1 MKLISLGKKKKKKA
15 DIITLPAVGESEV
28 LLRISSSSRYTK
40 QLQAIQFTKQDLIH
54 LKRLKPLIDQHLDEL
69 MNHFYTTLSQN
80 PDLTEII
87 KQHQSIKKLKEQQ
100 KQHVKEIFTGKFDDD
115 FLEKG
120 ITIVQEHIQ
129 IGVTPEWY
137 TCAFQNIQMAIIQ
150 LISDVVPAEE
160 NHAVFIQSLTKLLTI
175 EQQLV
180 LEAYDQG
187 FNEQLQ
193 RQLQE
198 NDKLQKKHLEMS
210 EQLVALSQETSAS
223 LEQLAEKTNQ
233 IVYITK
239 SGKELSQTVES
250 QSAEGKELLTSM
262 VGRINDIKGRTK
274 HILDG
279 TKELGLI
286 SNEIESVIE
295 IVQGIADQTNLL
307 ALNAAIEAA
316 RAGESG
322 KGFAVVADEVRK
334 LSEETKQSVSGIV
347 NLIERTNRKIQQVST
362 LVEEVSG
369 SVEGSEEGMG
379 KTNEYF
385 EQVVAAIQESRDQNG
400 RIEAEVSNFLE
411 VFAEINEASS
421 KVTATA
427 EKLNSTI
434 E

>member
-1 MKLISLGKKKKKKA
+1 
-15 DIITLPAVGESEV
+15 
-28 LLRISSSSRYTK
+28 
-40 QLQAIQFTKQDLIH
+40 
-54 LKRLKPLIDQHLDEL
+54 
-69 MNHFYTTLSQN
+69 
-80 PDLTEII
+80 
-87 KQHQSIKKLKEQQ
+87 
-100 KQHVKEIFTGKFDDD
+100 
-115 FLEKG
+115 
-120 ITIVQEHIQ
+120 
-129 IGVTPEWY
+129 
-137 TCAFQNIQMAIIQ
+137 
-150 LISDVVPAEE
+150 
-160 NHAVFIQSLTKLLTI
+160 
-175 EQQLV
+175 
-180 LEAYDQG
+180 
-187 FNEQLQ
+187 
-193 RQLQE
+193 
-198 NDKLQKKHLEMS
+198 MS